1 VKRADIEENDMWNGA
16 RLFWELI
23 RREGVNTIFGYPGAQ
38 NLPIVDALLA
48 GEIRFVLSRHEQ
60 GAAHMADGYA
70 RASGRVGVALA
81 TSGPGATNL
90 VTGIATAMRDSI
102 PTVFVTGQVPSPLIG
117 TDAFQEVDII
127 AVTRPITKGGFL
139 VRSVR
144 ELTETVRGAF
154 TLARSG
160 RQGPVLVDICRDA
173 QQASVDPSWP
183 DRNVVRDIPAASAER
198 KETERAAKLIEAS
211 SRPLILAGHGVLC
224 SGASELLRRFAEK
237 IDAPVAVTL
246 LGLGGFPASHPLCLG
261 MMGMHGAA
269 EANQAIQRADLL
281 MALGMRFD
289 DRVTGRLDAYAPNA
303 RKIHVDID
311 GAEIGRRVAVDAGIA
326 GDLAAVLKTFIRR
339 MPRQRHDAWRR
350 SIERWRDESRS
361 RDIIAKNGD
370 RRLDAPHVIDALHR
384 ATKGRAVIATDVGQH
399 QMWAAQYYR
408 VDSPRSFI
416 TSGGMGTMGFGLP
429 AAIGAKIAR
438 PEAEVWAVVGD
449 GGFQMTQC
457 ELATLV
463 QEHLDVK
470 IAVINNGF
478 LGMVRQWQELFYDR
492 NYSATRISS
501 PDFTALAAVYGIS
514 AHRVTRHEQLAPA
527 IDRARSAPGPVL
539 IDFHIEN
546 ESIVYPMVPA
556 GSALDEM
563 IRRPLPAFETE
574 MCREEASA

>member
-1 VKRADIEENDMWNGA
+1 
-16 RLFWELI
+16 
-23 RREGVNTIFGYPGAQ
+23 
-38 NLPIVDALLA
+38 
-48 GEIRFVLSRHEQ
+48 
-60 GAAHMADGYA
+60 
-70 RASGRVGVALA
+70 
-81 TSGPGATNL
+81 
-90 VTGIATAMRDSI
+90 
-102 PTVFVTGQVPSPLIG
+102 
-117 TDAFQEVDII
+117 
-127 AVTRPITKGGFL
+127 
-139 VRSVR
+139 
-144 ELTETVRGAF
+144 
-154 TLARSG
+154 
-160 RQGPVLVDICRDA
+160 
-173 QQASVDPSWP
+173 
-183 DRNVVRDIPAASAER
+183 
-198 KETERAAKLIEAS
+198 
-211 SRPLILAGHGVLC
+211 
-224 SGASELLRRFAEK
+224 
-237 IDAPVAVTL
+237 
-246 LGLGGFPASHPLCLG
+246 
-261 MMGMHGAA
+261 
-269 EANQAIQRADLL
+269 
-281 MALGMRFD
+281 
-289 DRVTGRLDAYAPNA
+289 
-303 RKIHVDID
+303 
-311 GAEIGRRVAVDAGIA
+311 
-326 GDLAAVLKTFIRR
+326 
-339 MPRQRHDAWRR
+339 
-350 SIERWRDESRS
+350 
-361 RDIIAKNGD
+361 
-370 RRLDAPHVIDALHR
+370 VIDALHR